1 MGKRWISR
9 KRRIDGGHNEIGSNI
24 KLEKIKY
31 FFMESLII
39 IIEWERSYIYRCK
52 YMIIRTTNQQFKNTD
67 LKYKFKVYIIYYVGT
82 VNLMLIASN
91 LYEQKC
97 TWEGVLHA
105 AYMWMWKGE
114 KIYPNIKKKRKD
126 KVEKFYYSSLVTC

>member
-52 YMIIRTTNQQFKNTD
+52 YMIIRTTNQQ
-67 LKYKFKVYIIYYVGT
+67 LKKYRFEIQVQSVHYLICRNCEFD
-82 VNLMLIASN
+82 VN
-91 LYEQKC
+91 C
-97 TWEGVLHA
+97 
-105 AYMWMWKGE
+105 
-114 KIYPNIKKKRKD
+114 
-126 KVEKFYYSSLVTC
+126 F